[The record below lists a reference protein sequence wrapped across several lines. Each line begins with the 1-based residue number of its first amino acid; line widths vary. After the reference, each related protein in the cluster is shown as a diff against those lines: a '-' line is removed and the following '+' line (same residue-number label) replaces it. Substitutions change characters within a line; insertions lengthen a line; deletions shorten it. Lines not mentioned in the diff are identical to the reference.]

1 MHRQR
6 AEKADHEPKC
16 AEKAEL
22 ISPVEY
28 VEVAE
33 PEYKY
38 GEEAF
43 EEHQKAVKKAII
55 EDSVERNTCKKQKEP
70 INAYSFEL
78 KLYLI
83 QRNLI

>member
-55 EDSVERNTCKKQKEP
+55 EDSVMKEILVKSKKSQ
-70 INAYSFEL
+70 
-78 KLYLI
+78 
-83 QRNLI
+83 

>member
-33 PEYKY
+33 PEYQY
-38 GEEAF
+38 GAEAF
-43 EEHQKAVKKAII
+43 EEYQKAVKKAII
-55 EDSVERNTCKKQKEP
+55 EDSVMKEILVKSKKSQ
-70 INAYSFEL
+70 
-78 KLYLI
+78 
-83 QRNLI
+83 